1 MPGAIRGRG
10 GSRPVPILMYHQVSP
25 KPTAAFAKYTVTV
38 KAFAAQM
45 RWLAVARYTPLT
57 IEALVAAWQGQ
68 RALPRRPVVITFD
81 DGFRDCMEFAVP
93 ILRQHGFSA
102 VFFLVAGLMGRTSR
116 WMLHTSGVEFPL
128 MDWAAARALESHGIE
143 CAAHSMTHPAL
154 ADQPAAAS
162 RAELV
167 ECRQLLEDRLGRE
180 VRHLAYPFGSVST
193 GVRALAAEA
202 GYVAACTT
210 ENGLA
215 AEGDDRLRLP
225 RVPVYGHDSLLD
237 FVCRLRDGRTAREVL
252 RRTLPP
258 RALSL
263 YRTIRGREPQP

>member
-1 MPGAIRGRG
+1 
-10 GSRPVPILMYHQVSP
+10 MYHQVSP
-25 KPTAAFAKYTVTV
+25 KPTAAFARYTVTV

-57 IEALVAAWQGQ
+57 MASLVATWRDQ

-81 DGFRDCMEFAVP
+81 DGFRDCMDHAVP
-93 ILRQHGFSA
+93 ILREHGFSA

-116 WMLHTSGVEFPL
+116 WMLRTSGIEFPL
-128 MDWAAARALESHGIE
+128 MDWASARTLESQGIE

-154 ADQPAAAS
+154 ADQPASVS

-167 ECRQLLEDRLGRE
+167 ECRQVLEDRLGRE
-180 VRHLAYPFGSVST
+180 VRHLAYPFGSVSP

-210 ENGLA
+210 EKGLA
-215 AEGDDRLRLP
+215 TEGDHRLSLP

-237 FVCRLRDGRTAREVL
+237 FVCRLRGGHTAREVL
-252 RRTLPP
+252 RGTLPP
-258 RALSL
+258 GALRL
-263 YRTIRGREPQP
+263 YRTLRGRRPEP

>member
-1 MPGAIRGRG
+1 VPGAIRGRG
-10 GSRPVPILMYHQVSP
+10 GSRPVPILMYHQVTP

-93 ILRQHGFSA
+93 ILQQHRFSA

-128 MDWAAARALESHGIE
+128 MDWAAARALESYGIE
-143 CAAHSMTHPAL
+143 CAAHSLTHPAL
-154 ADQPAAAS
+154 ADQPAAVS

-167 ECRQLLEDRLGRE
+167 ESRRLLEDRLGRQ

-193 GVRALAAEA
+193 GVRDLAAEA

-210 ENGLA
+210 EHGFA
-215 AEGDDRLRLP
+215 AEGNDRLLLP

-237 FVCRLRDGRTAREVL
+237 FVCRLRVGQTARQML
-252 RRTLPP
+252 RSTLPP

-263 YRTIRGREPQP
+263 YRAIRGRKPHP

>member
-1 MPGAIRGRG
+1 MRGSSRGRG
-10 GSRPVPILMYHQVSP
+10 RSRPVPILMYHQVSP
-25 KPTAAFAKYTVTV
+25 KPVAAFAKYTVTV
-38 KAFAAQM
+38 KSFAAQM
-45 RWLAVARYTPLT
+45 RWLAIARYAPLT
-57 IEALVAAWQGQ
+57 LDALLGAWQDQ
-68 RALPRRPVVITFD
+68 RPLPRRPVVITFD
-81 DGFRDCMEFAVP
+81 DGFSDCMQYAVP
-93 ILRQHGFSA
+93 ILQHHGFPA
-102 VFFLVAGLMGRTSR
+102 VFFLVAGLMGRTSE
-116 WMLHTSGVEFPL
+116 WMVQTPGVELPL
-128 MDWAAARALESHGIE
+128 MDWDAARTLESLGME

-167 ECRQLLEDRLGRE
+167 ESRRVLEDRLGRE

-193 GVRALAAEA
+193 GVRDLAAEA

-210 ENGLA
+210 EHGLA
-215 AEGDDRLRLP
+215 EDGNDRLLLP

-263 YRTIRGREPQP
+263 YRTLRGREPRP

>member
-1 MPGAIRGRG
+1 VPGSTRGRG
-10 GSRPVPILMYHQVSP
+10 RNRPVPILMYHQVTQ
-25 KPTAAFAKYTVTV
+25 KPTAAFAKYTVTA

-57 IEALVAAWQGQ
+57 LEALVEAWQHG
-68 RALPRRPVVITFD
+68 RVLPRRPVVITFD
-81 DGFRDCMEFAVP
+81 DGFRDCMEYAVP
-93 ILRQHGFSA
+93 VLRHHRFPA
-102 VFFLVAGLMGRTSR
+102 VFFLVAGLMGRTSE
-116 WMLHTSGVEFPL
+116 WMVQTAGVELPL
-128 MDWAAARALESHGIE
+128 MDWGAARALESLGME

-167 ECRQLLEDRLGRE
+167 DSRRLLEDRLGRE

-193 GVRALAAEA
+193 VVRDLAAEA

-210 ENGLA
+210 EHGLA
-215 AEGDDRLRLP
+215 DEGNDRLLLP

-237 FVCRLRDGRTAREVL
+237 FVFRLRGGQTARQVFH
-252 RRTLPP
+252 RSLPP
-258 RALSL
+258 AALSL
-263 YRTIRGREPQP
+263 YRKLRGREPHS